1 MTVVDTAQRMKQ
13 DCIRVV
19 DDGLD
24 MEGNG
29 IVKDT
34 VKKVMAGI
42 SEVDYDAMFG
52 SEKETPL
59 LPDLM

>member
-1 MTVVDTAQRMKQ
+1 MKQ
-13 DCIRVV
+13 DCIRVE
-19 DDGLD
+19 DNGLD